1 MRKLPRRDS
10 GYGNKQS
17 RRVRR
22 SYRNPIR
29 LWVRSTYPACTI
41 SVHGKQADKMIQI
54 VAIAAG
60 GALGALLRYWTST
73 AVHSRLG
80 SAFPY
85 GTLTVNILGSLLMG
99 FLYIWLTD
107 RLGSAP
113 AVRAFLIIGLLG
125 AFTTFSTFSMET
137 LNLVESGHPGK
148 ALANV
153 FISVTVCFVAASAG
167 VFAARQL

>member
-1 MRKLPRRDS
+1 VEQL
-10 GYGNKQS
+10 
-17 RRVRR
+17 
-22 SYRNPIR
+22 
-29 LWVRSTYPACTI
+29 T
-41 SVHGKQADKMIQI
+41 
-54 VAIAAG
+54 AIAAG
-60 GALGALLRYWTST
+60 GALGAVLRYWTST

-107 RLGSAP
+107 RLASGP
-113 AVRAFLIIGLLG
+113 AVRAFLVIGLLG

-148 ALANV
+148 ALANAL
-153 FISVTVCFVAASAG
+153 ISVGVCFVAAAAG